1 MTNEEFSNEF
11 DTLLNSY
18 SKTDTF
24 GKVTTL
30 ALDEYEKS
38 IFLTKAQEDIVL
50 DIYKGINFPSFEESE
65 ESRRYL
71 DSLIKSKILEKV
83 ENDKGVYNSNNSFFF
98 TLPDDLLFIT
108 YEEATLNDNNLCN
121 NNSIVMVVPTMQD
134 EYHRIKNNPFRNAN
148 SNRVLRLDLGNT
160 TVELISKYNISRYFI
175 RYLSKP
181 SPIILSTLPKDL
193 SINSIQTKT
202 ECKLN
207 SLLHRP
213 ILERAVK
220 LALASKSIQG

>member
-148 SNRVLRLDLGNT
+148 NNRVLRLDLGNT